1 MSPGGSPT
9 SRNALECSQMDGDR
23 MNFEHYERQGLAAY
37 ASLAGTV
44 ATILVAAI
52 EREGGYRL
60 QQVAKRAKSPA
71 SLQKKLQDRLIE
83 GTTNLETDIKDLA
96 GCRLVFYTNS
106 DVTRFMNSGVIDQ
119 NFEVL
124 EVKLHHP
131 RRDAEDA
138 SDLYISNHYL
148 VALRSERV
156 ALPEYASFAGM
167 RCEVQVQTILNHAW
181 AEMAHD
187 TIYKAPELGE
197 FGAKQ
202 FDSIKQRLRR
212 VARKYLLPAGY
223 EFQQIAQDF
232 KRLVDGKDLFDGD
245 ALEAVVHAE
254 DNNARAKA
262 LETFSESVLPFYD
275 DLENVYPHVVERL
288 VVAADVARV
297 TRPIAIETPYGEI
310 PAKTFADIVSAI
322 AKVLTRYRYI
332 DIEATFDALRTLY
345 GWASDEVERKPLIE
359 LGKSLARHH
368 MEVWR
373 THGPAAQAVLVDS
386 IHQLGDDERRGAVKL
401 LTAML
406 SEVLGAEV
414 TGTTNTSNAVT
425 FHRGTV
431 VASDALRDTRKKA
444 LDLLKYQF
452 ALSEDE
458 AERRDVLFALQAATR
473 PAMGGGY
480 SNALARL
487 VMDDTC
493 SIISFEAEVAPTLGL
508 SLRQA
513 TETRVHRNYRM
524 YIKLP
529 EGMREDEN
537 LVAGQANVKA
547 AAIAFRDAVNADPD
561 FVAFKT
567 LVGFDCVYPPAW
579 EDDAFQYAE
588 VEAYRTQQVTA
599 LLASVNADS
608 ADEWF
613 HKLNRYASIES
624 DDAATFPVFGRFIAK
639 LSEEQ
644 PATVLAYI
652 DKIDGPLGKF
662 LPGMLAGLFVS
673 ARREDGLARVNG
685 WLEEGRYVDD
695 ITWFLRSADP
705 FDEALL
711 LRAAQSA
718 LRHSNSRGV
727 RNALLACADQYNKH
741 PGTLIERVFLP
752 ALRYLSEA
760 RDFSWLRMP
769 WVTWMNRSIIEALDE
784 QQADVVLDALLPYPH
799 LEYACEDIAV
809 SIARRWPGRVI
820 DFLGRRQAFKLTGQ
834 APEGYDA
841 VPFSVHD
848 LQGPLA
854 AVPDLML
861 AGARRWFDADSLHFS
876 FDGGRLLASVF
887 PDLANGLS
895 ERLSQVI
902 ANGNKNDLAFALAV
916 LSAFEGKEVVYDHV
930 RSIVAAIEVE
940 SPLFNQAKYVLQE
953 SGVVSGEF
961 GFADLHAQRKA
972 LLEPWLR
979 DESET
984 VKAFAALQI
993 HYLDQRIAAEV
1004 RSAEASIALRRLSYG
1019 EELDEVEEL
1028 TPKA

>member
-1 MSPGGSPT
+1 MALGGSPT
-9 SRNALECSQMDGDR
+9 SRNALGMQSNGWDR
-23 MNFEHYERQGLAAY
+23 MNLEHYERHGLAAY

-44 ATILVAAI
+44 ATILAAAI

-60 QQVAKRAKSPA
+60 QQVTKRAKNPA
-71 SLQKKLQDRLIE
+71 SLHKKLQGRLIE
-83 GTTNLETDIKDLA
+83 GTTTLETDIKDLA

-106 DVTRFMNSGVIDQ
+106 DVTRFMNSGIIDQ

-156 ALPEYASFAGM
+156 ALPEYAWFAGM

-223 EFQQIAQDF
+223 EFQQIALDF
-232 KRLVDGKDLFDGD
+232 KRLVEGKGLFDGD
-245 ALEAVVHAE
+245 ALEAIVHSA
-254 DNNARAKA
+254 DNNTRAKA

-275 DLENVYPHVVERL
+275 DLENVYLHVVERL

-310 PAKTFADIVSAI
+310 PATTFADIVSAI
-322 AKVLTRYRYI
+322 AKVLTRYRYVSM
-332 DIEATFDALRTLY
+332 ECTFDALRTLY
-345 GWASDEVERKPLIE
+345 GWASAEAERKPLLE

-386 IHQLGDDERRGAVKL
+386 IHQLGDGERRGAAKL
-401 LTAML
+401 LTTML

-431 VASDALRDTRKKA
+431 VASEGLRDTRKKA

-452 ALSEDE
+452 TLSEDE
-458 AERRDVLFALQAATR
+458 AERRDVLLALQAATR

-493 SIISFEAEVAPTLGL
+493 SIISFETEVASTLSL
-508 SLRQA
+508 HLRQA

-524 YIKLP
+524 YAKLP
-529 EGMREDEN
+529 EGMHEDET
-537 LVAGQANVKA
+537 LVAGQAKVKA
-547 AAIAFRDAVNADPD
+547 AAFAFRDAVNADPD

-579 EDDAFQYAE
+579 EGDAFQYADA
-588 VEAYRTQQVTA
+588 EAYRTHQVTT
-599 LLASVNADS
+599 LLATVNVDS

-613 HKLNRYASIES
+613 NKISRYARTES
-624 DDAATFPVFGRFIAK
+624 NDTATFPVFGRFLAK
-639 LSEEQ
+639 LAEEQ
-644 PATVLAYI
+644 PAIVLDYV
-652 DKIDGPLGKF
+652 DRLDGPLENF
-662 LPGMLAGLFVS
+662 LPAMLAGLFAS
-673 ARREDGLARVNG
+673 AQRERALAKVNG
-685 WLEEGRYVDD
+685 WLEKGQFVDE
-695 ITWFLRSADP
+695 ITWLLRSADP
-705 FDEALL
+705 FDEQLL
-711 LRAAQSA
+711 LRAVQSA
-718 LRHSNSRGV
+718 LMHGNARGV
-727 RNALLACADQYNKH
+727 RNALLTCADQYDKH

-760 RDFSWLRMP
+760 RDFSWLRMQ

-784 QQADVVLDALLPYPH
+784 QQANVVLDALLPYPN
-799 LEYACEDIAV
+799 LEYDSEDIVA

-820 DFLGRRQAFKLTGQ
+820 DFLGRRQAFKLADQ
-834 APEGYDA
+834 VPVNYDSI
-841 VPFSVHD
+841 PFSVHD

-861 AGARRWFDADSLHFS
+861 AGARRWFDADSLHFP

-887 PDLANGLS
+887 PDLANGLG
-895 ERLSQVI
+895 ERLAQLI
-902 ANGNKNDLAFALAV
+902 ANGKEDDLAFALAV

-930 RSIVAAIEVE
+930 RRVLAALGVD
-940 SPLFNQAKYVLQE
+940 SPLVEKAKYVLQE

-961 GFADLHAQRKA
+961 GFAELHARRKA
-972 LLEPWLR
+972 LLEPWLG
-979 DESET
+979 DENET
-984 VKAFAALQI
+984 VKAFAASQI
-993 HYLDQRIAAEV
+993 RYLEQRIAAEV
-1004 RSAEASIALRRLSYG
+1004 RAAEASIAMRRLSYG